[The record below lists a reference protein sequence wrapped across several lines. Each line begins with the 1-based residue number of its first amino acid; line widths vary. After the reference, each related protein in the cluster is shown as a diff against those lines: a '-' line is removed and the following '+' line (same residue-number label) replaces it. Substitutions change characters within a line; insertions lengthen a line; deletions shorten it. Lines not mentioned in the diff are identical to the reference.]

1 LQIRGSMLQRHSGAR
16 KARARN
22 LFLHE
27 ADLKYRVRKKTDV
40 VHIEHAARWIPGSR
54 IARPGMTRERELR
67 HSGTTG
73 KIALHT
79 DPKSVA

>member
-27 ADLKYRVRKKTDV
+27 ANLKYRVRKKTDV

-54 IARPGMTRERELR
+54 RFASRPGMTKMICP
-67 HSGTTG
+67 TG
-73 KIALHT
+73 KSA
-79 DPKSVA
+79 K